1 MANTKYVLVVYYVLY
16 GVKYMVLGLVPVCM
30 AERQPSDQLENETER
45 RKSAIRRPEN
55 ERKVWAESYPGGD
68 LQIEV
73 GHMENTE
80 ELYLMSGEA
89 EALREILNELYADD
103 EGDL

>member
-1 MANTKYVLVVYYVLY
+1 MNGK
-16 GVKYMVLGLVPVCM
+16 
-30 AERQPSDQLENETER
+30 PSSETEHP
-45 RKSAIRRPEN
+45 KNAIRRPEN

-73 GHMENTE
+73 GHIDNSE

-89 EALREILNELYADD
+89 EALREILNELSPDD
-103 EGDL
+103 GSGKDDVEGIACVLCDEVSETPEDHEQHMEEIHDC